1 MIEMPTDLPENII
14 NFLTKVGFQY
24 TMSKVKAD
32 NFYDIRIK
40 PEREKL
46 KQEREVNQIKLCE
59 RLRSG
64 EIPDWAKPS
73 IAKTTFAAIEKADSI
88 AGLLLRKHV
97 YPKQWNDEWQSKLD
111 KLIKQK
117 LDEK

>member
-1 MIEMPTDLPENII
+1 MIKMPTDLPENVI
-14 NFLTKVGFQY
+14 NFLIEIGFQY

-59 RLRSG
+59 RLRNG

-73 IAKTTFAAIEKADSI
+73 IVKTIFAEIDSI
-88 AGLLLRKHV
+88 DELLLRKHV

-111 KLIKQK
+111 KLIKQ
-117 LDEK
+117 